1 MVVVPGPAAGRT
13 TVAVAGEVDLA
24 TAGEVAD
31 ASRDALREG
40 PVRLDLR
47 DVTFMDSSGVRML
60 DALARDCER
69 EGWDLLIASE
79 MRDSVVQILE
89 LTGMV
94 DVLPLADEE
103 EGTP

>member
-1 MVVVPGPAAGRT
+1 VVVVPGPTGGRT

-24 TAGEVAD
+24 SAGEVAD

-40 PVRLDLR
+40 RVRLDLR

-60 DALARDCER
+60 DALARECER
-69 EGWDLLIASE
+69 EGWDLVIASE

-89 LTGMV
+89 LTGML

-103 EGTP
+103 GSP